1 MADPKPFYTREASNL
16 NRFIEYGTPSGNSQ
30 QAAYLATTF
39 PIPVLIYTSAIDSSP
54 VKARFDQ
61 VIIATAYEN
70 YGLFIKDLHV
80 GYS

>member
-1 MADPKPFYTREASNL
+1 MANPKPFHTREAFNL
-16 NRFIEYGTPSGNSQ
+16 GRFIEPGIPSGSSQ
-30 QAAYLATTF
+30 QAAYLASTF

-61 VIIATAYEN
+61 VIIATTYEN
-70 YGLFIKDLHV
+70 YALFIKDLHV